1 MNEYNDHMSIE
12 NTWNS
17 TLSEIFGEI
26 SQCHDVM
33 VRRRERVKTQHD
45 AFESYTVSVLDET
58 SQETKLSVETR
69 AALHAVFRKF
79 SYDSGEIAVLNELDC
94 KDSVEALFEMA
105 NMKQELESGEIASV
119 EVFERAVLCAAKAD
133 KLPFHSNVRSILRD
147 LCIDGDMRLLT
158 SSSVKK
164 NKTQYQQDLL
174 DDVKNLRDRIQEM
187 KKITTK
193 LSWSELYRKHTF
205 HLTAD
210 VVCEIGT
217 ERPEML
223 AHLDPKNLSEKDKT
237 YLSKKMPWITN
248 CKTMSLED
256 LRPGSS
262 VLCLYGNLWYVVKY
276 ISTQTLKTQTIKTQ
290 TIKTQVLGR
299 VRQDERQASVLTVSS
314 GQERTYDVST
324 VEGYFDCRSKGL
336 R

>member
-1 MNEYNDHMSIE
+1 MNEYNEHMSIE

-26 SQCHDVM
+26 SQCHNIM
-33 VRRRERVKTQHD
+33 VRQRERVMTQHD
-45 AFESYTVSVLDET
+45 AFESYTVPVLDE
-58 SQETKLSVETR
+58 SSEDIKLSVETR

-79 SYDSGEIAVLNELDC
+79 VKNDSGEIVVLNDLDC
-94 KDSVEALFEMA
+94 KDSVVALFEMA

-119 EVFERAVLCAAKAD
+119 EVFERAVLCAAKSD
-133 KLPFHSNVRSILRD
+133 KLPFHSNVRSILRG

-158 SSSVKK
+158 SSTSSVKK
-164 NKTQYQQDLL
+164 SKTQYQQDLL

-187 KKITTK
+187 DKITTK

-262 VLCLYGNLWYVVKY
+262 VLCLYGNLWYVFFARQSY
-276 ISTQTLKTQTIKTQ
+276 INKSNSQTKTLSNKNTGTGQSTS
-290 TIKTQVLGR
+290 R
-299 VRQDERQASVLTVSS
+299 
-314 GQERTYDVST
+314 
-324 VEGYFDCRSKGL
+324 
-336 R
+336 